1 MSDFTTEQKNYL
13 EGFAAGAG
21 LTGLL
26 VNGRATF
33 AGTLGLAPEQMPGGG
48 RAPAERSADA
58 PLPTGP
64 EAIHF
69 KAQDAQVA
77 AGKKLVPE
85 EVAKRKKFPL
95 DTWDD
100 LSKHAA
106 DGKYPKGTDVLA
118 FKYHGLFYVAPAQ
131 DSYMSRLR
139 FAGGILPTFQL
150 RRVAEMAERYGGGY
164 ADVTTRANLQVREIK
179 AADAVQFLEGLHE
192 AGIVP
197 RGSGADNIRN
207 ITGSPTAGIDPQEL
221 HDTRPLAREMQHY
234 IYNRRELYGLPRKF
248 NIAFD
253 GGGAISA
260 VEDTNDIGFSAVRV
274 GEGKTD
280 GAGQPVEPG
289 VYYRMALGGI
299 TGHKDFAK
307 DGGVLLK
314 PEECVPVAGAV
325 VRVFIEHGDRTD
337 RKKARLKYLLDRW
350 GHPKFLEETEKM
362 LGRSLRRVP
371 LDACDPRPPVAKHG
385 HIGVFPQ
392 RQPGKVYV
400 GVVLPVGRMTVTQM
414 RAVADLADAY
424 GSGTVRLTVWQNLL
438 ISDVDEAD
446 AKSLADA
453 LDAVGLPTTATNVRA
468 GLVACTGA
476 AGCKFALAH
485 TKQHATA
492 VADVLDKRIALDVP
506 VNIHLTGCP
515 NSCAQ
520 HYMGDIGMIGTKIE
534 VGEDMVEGYHVF
546 VGGGYGADQAVG
558 REMYR
563 DVVATDLPATIEKM
577 LRGYMAG
584 RTSKDE
590 SFNAFVR
597 RHETDPLL
605 DLFAQHAAAAASA
618 TADLPDGV
626 PTHVG
631 HETRDPRGHAEKIVA
646 DSSPG

>member
-21 LTGLL
+21 LTDML

-33 AGTLGLAPEQMPGGG
+33 AATLGLGPDQLPGGG

-58 PLPTGP
+58 AQLPTGP

-85 EVAKRKKFPL
+85 ELAKRKKFPL
-95 DTWDD
+95 DCWDD

-106 DGKYPKGTDVLA
+106 DSRYPKGTDVLA

-150 RRVAEMAERYGGGY
+150 RRVADMAERYGGGY

-179 AADAVQFLEGLHE
+179 AADAVEFLEGLHE

-221 HDTRPLAREMQHY
+221 HDTRPLARAMQHY
-234 IYNRRELYGLPRKF
+234 IYNRREMYGLPRKF

-253 GGGAISA
+253 GGGRISA

-274 GEGKTD
+274 PGGTVD
-280 GAGQPVEPG
+280 SMGQSVEPG

-299 TGHKDFAK
+299 TGHKDFAR
-307 DGGVLLK
+307 DEGVLLK
-314 PEECVPVAGAV
+314 PDECVEVAGAV
-325 VRVFIEHGDRTD
+325 VRVFIEHGDRSD

-350 GHPKFLEETEKM
+350 GHAKFVEETEKA
-362 LGRSLRRVP
+362 LGRPLRRVT

-385 HIGVFPQ
+385 HVGVFPQ
-392 RQPGKVYV
+392 KQPGKVYV
-400 GVVLPVGRMTVTQM
+400 GAVLPVGRMTVAQM
-414 RAVADLADAY
+414 RAVADLADRF

-438 ISDVDEAD
+438 ISDVSEAD
-446 AKSLADA
+446 VEPLVAA
-453 LDAVGLPTTATNVRA
+453 LDAAGLPTTATNVRA
-468 GLVACTGA
+468 GLIACTGA

-485 TKQHATA
+485 TKQHAM
-492 VADVLDKRIALDVP
+492 VLADVLDRRLALDVP

-520 HYMGDIGMIGTKIE
+520 HYMGDIGLIGTKVE
-534 VGEDMVEGYHVF
+534 VGDDMVEGYHVF

-558 REMYR
+558 RELYR
-563 DVVATDLPATIEKM
+563 DVVAADLPATVEKM
-577 LRGYMAG
+577 LRGYLAA
-584 RTSKDE
+584 RASKEE

-597 RHETDPLL
+597 RHETAELL
-605 DLFAQHAAAAASA
+605 EAFAREAEAVAA
-618 TADLPDGV
+618 
-626 PTHVG
+626 
-631 HETRDPRGHAEKIVA
+631 
-646 DSSPG
+646 